1 MKTLAAVAVIA
12 LLLLFVWER
21 VEIIRVGYQIERLK
35 SKKITLQRERD
46 ELRVKVLTLTSPER
60 IARAASEQLAMVSPR
75 QGQVILVRVPPAAP
89 AAPGPGTPEFRL
101 ARNESGDKLP

>member
-21 VEIIRVGYQIERLK
+21 VEIVRVGYQIERLK

-60 IARAASEQLAMVSPR
+60 IARTASEQLAMVPPR
-75 QGQVILVRVPPAAP
+75 QGQVILVRVPPAAST
-89 AAPGPGTPEFRL
+89 APGAGTPDFRL